1 MALNVTVKNSIFN
14 SNFQINCKGKLISLE
29 FPIVMG
35 IINATP
41 DSFYSESR
49 KQKLNDALLLT
60 KTHLSEGA
68 TLIDIGGYSSRPG
81 ADDISIEEELNRVIP
96 LIKEIVV
103 QFPDALISIDTFRRE
118 VAEAA
123 IIVGAAM
130 VNDISAGELDKTM
143 IDFIAESK
151 VPYCMMHMKGTPQTM
166 QQFTHY
172 EDILKEVTY
181 FFSEKVAVLSKKGI
195 SDVILDPGFGFA
207 KTMEQNYQLLHH
219 LDHFKLFNLP
229 ILAGLSRKSMLYKP
243 LGITANEALNVTT
256 VANSIALSKGAKIVR
271 VHDVKPAIETIEIMK
286 LCHQL

>member
-1 MALNVTVKNSIFN
+1 
-14 SNFQINCKGKLISLE
+14 
-29 FPIVMG
+29 MG

-81 ADDISIEEELNRVIP
+81 ADDISVEEELNRVIL
-96 LIKEIVV
+96 LIKEILV

-123 IIVGAAM
+123 ITAGAAM
-130 VNDISAGELDKTM
+130 VNDISAGELDATM

-172 EDILKEVTY
+172 EDVLKEVTY
-181 FFSEKVAVLSKKGI
+181 FFSEKVTVLSKKGI

-256 VANSIALSKGAKIVR
+256 VAHSIALSKGAKIVR

-286 LCHQL
+286 LSHQL